1 MSKRRSVVT
10 LGAPLTL
17 LFSFVLVGCGGDGE
31 AGAEEGITV
40 ELAEEDGSGQS
51 GTATLTSAAGDSRTR
66 VTVTLSNPPDV
77 PQPSHV
83 HSGRCGDMG
92 DPVAGLESLEGG
104 EAETVIELSLAEL
117 QTGNLVVQAHRSD
130 DEYDVSVACGE
141 IPTAG

>member
-1 MSKRRSVVT
+1 MT

-17 LFSFVLVGCGGDGE
+17 LFSFVLIGCGGGGE
-31 AGAEEGITV
+31 AGAEEGISV
-40 ELAEEDGSGQS
+40 ELEEEDGSGQS
-51 GTATLTSAAGDSRTR
+51 GTATLTSAGDGRSR
-66 VTVTLSNPPDV
+66 VAVTLSNPPDV

-117 QTGNLVVQAHRSD
+117 QTGNLVVQAHKSD

>member
-10 LGAPLTL
+10 LGAALAL
-17 LFSFVLVGCGGDGE
+17 LFSFVLIGCGGDGE
-31 AGAEEGITV
+31 TGTEEGISV
-40 ELAEEDGSGQS
+40 ELEEEDGSGQS
-51 GTATLTSAAGDSRTR
+51 GTATLTSAGDGRSR
-66 VTVTLSNPPDV
+66 VAVTLSNPPDV
-77 PQPSHV
+77 SQPSHV

-104 EAETVIELSLAEL
+104 EAETVIEMSLAEL
-117 QTGNLVVQAHRSD
+117 QAGNLVVHAHRSD